1 MSIPVFRYSATFL
14 ASIACVSAAF
24 AEPPQRFVGEW
35 RSDKSGHGGPM
46 RAKLTPT
53 TSGYDA
59 LVAGRFAIVI
69 PFVYR
74 THFAIAG
81 CTPEGPRLVA
91 EKKLPL
97 FGGSFK
103 TGGVLTADGF
113 VADYSA
119 LKDTGKFTLKRR
131 R

>member
-1 MSIPVFRYSATFL
+1 MLRL
-14 ASIACVSAAF
+14 LIALCIAF
-24 AEPPQRFVGEW
+24 FFAGTSVAEPPQRLVGEW
-35 RSDKSGHGGPM
+35 RSDKSGHHGPM

-53 TSGYDA
+53 ATGYDM
-59 LVAGRFAIVI
+59 LVAGRFAVVF

-74 THFAIAG
+74 THLDIAG
-81 CTPEGPRLVA
+81 QTPEGPRLVA

-103 TGGVLTADGF
+103 TGGVLTADGLI
-113 VADYSA
+113 ADYSA
-119 LKDTGKFTLKRR
+119 LKDTGKFILMRR